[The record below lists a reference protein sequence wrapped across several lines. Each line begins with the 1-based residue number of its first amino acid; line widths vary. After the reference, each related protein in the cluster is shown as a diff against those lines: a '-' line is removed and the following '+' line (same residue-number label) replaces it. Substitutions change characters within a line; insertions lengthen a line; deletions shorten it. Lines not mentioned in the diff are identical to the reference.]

1 MIVLYGSYN
10 TVRVTTRTHF
20 RHSFYY
26 RGQEGSG
33 GEKKNRF
40 CQKSKQIAFE

>member
-33 GEKKNRF
+33 GEKK
-40 CQKSKQIAFE
+40 IAFARSQSK